1 MKISVTDRDGN
12 KQILEADTSS
22 TLMEIIRDEGIDI
35 EAACGGCCAC
45 ATCHVYI
52 DEKWIEKI
60 PQKEDSEEDM
70 LDFAFEVK
78 DNSRLSCQV
87 TVNDEL
93 EGLVV
98 NIPEKQF

>member
-1 MKISVTDRDGN
+1 
-12 KQILEADTSS
+12 
-22 TLMEIIRDEGIDI
+22 
-35 EAACGGCCAC
+35 
-45 ATCHVYI
+45 
-52 DEKWIEKI
+52 
-60 PQKEDSEEDM
+60 M